1 MGLGLYAL
9 NRPNGASLKAD
20 ATYPTS
26 YPIMRLGMRLSATD
40 IKTYD
45 AQNSPSLTAGQQAN
59 VSKTLKVPFAQPP
72 KPEQYGASVRQPP
85 ITDINQLK
93 SMSSEQLEALFS
105 AGRAPDVAHFKGEM
119 RGVALAA
126 PHHDNT
132 GFGHFVNWVMTQIP
146 PWKGK
151 NALEAPSADEQGK
164 GKNRILG
171 GLLCPFEWNLVDTK
185 FAPDLAGDGA
195 KVIRLDYATP
205 KSFLNA
211 ITGIRS
217 VHDELR
223 EVGPPGSGV
232 YLGMAG
238 LADHSPIWTRVFNG
252 LLRLAGR
259 DERVTKDGP
268 PVPIIYFALQAN

>member
-1 MGLGLYAL
+1 
-9 NRPNGASLKAD
+9 
-20 ATYPTS
+20 
-26 YPIMRLGMRLSATD
+26 MRLGMRLSATD
-40 IKTYD
+40 IKTYEAPGSSQPASD
-45 AQNSPSLTAGQQAN
+45 QQAK
-59 VSKTLKVPFAQPP
+59 VSKTLQVPFVVPTEAGR
-72 KPEQYGASVRQPP
+72 YGASLPAVRKPP

-105 AGRAPDVAHFKGEM
+105 AGRAPDVARFQGEM

-126 PHHDNT
+126 PHHDST
-132 GFGHFVNWVMTQIP
+132 GFGHFVSWVMTQIP

-151 NALEAPSADEQGK
+151 NALEAPSGDEQGK

-259 DERVTKDGP
+259 EERVTKDGP